1 MIVGIT
7 GKIGHGKDTVGQM
20 LGDTSTQLWYIKK
33 FAYKLKK
40 IASILTGIPEEK
52 FEDQEFKKEDLGR
65 EWWTKEYDSHNGFD
79 IERSYGMTAR
89 EFLQRL
95 GTDGLRN
102 HLHPNTWVNALF
114 ADYKAATKMA
124 IYSQNPRSAGVLIEE
139 REIPPTYP
147 NWIIT
152 DVRFP
157 NEAQAIKEREGLII
171 RVVRNSVAAD
181 KVNLHP
187 SETALDDYKVDQIIT
202 NDGTL
207 EELLV
212 KVKEFMIANNIT

>member
-1 MIVGIT
+1 
-7 GKIGHGKDTVGQM
+7 
-20 LGDTSTQLWYIKK
+20 
-33 FAYKLKK
+33 
-40 IASILTGIPEEK
+40 
-52 FEDQEFKKEDLGR
+52 
-65 EWWTKEYDSHNGFD
+65 
-79 IERSYGMTAR
+79 
-89 EFLQRL
+89 
-95 GTDGLRN
+95 
-102 HLHPNTWVNALF
+102 
-114 ADYKAATKMA
+114 MA